1 LWGVKKGSQFF
12 KIDYLRTKQY
22 ILKRRNFIQKAAG
35 ASAAFTIVPSHVLG
49 FSTTSPNNK
58 IQIGFIGVGRQGR
71 GLMKNFVNYEE
82 AAVVAV
88 SDVDR
93 LKMDLFEE
101 TYKETATKK
110 GKTLSSITHFPTYSE
125 LLSQSDIDA
134 VVIAS
139 PDHWHAQMAVD
150 SAKVGKDIYCEKPL
164 SSSVE
169 EGRAMVN
176 AARKYDVVFQTG
188 SMQRSWRNFRHGVEL
203 IRNGYIGEIKAVHVC
218 VGQPWKACELP
229 AQPTPE
235 NIDWNAWIGPAPY
248 RSYHRDLACPIDDDR
263 WGMWRDY
270 KPFGGGMITD
280 WGAHMFDIVQW
291 ALDRDAGGPVQFT
304 PPNHPAE
311 IGLTFT
317 YDDGLTVSHSR
328 WGKGCNEIQ
337 FIGTEGR
344 LEVSRSYL
352 KTFPN
357 ASLAKEDLP
366 STATKRVYHSENHHL
381 DWLQAIRD
389 RTRPICDV
397 EVGHRTATVCNIAN
411 IAYDLQRPLE
421 WNPTTEKF
429 VDDPSANLL
438 LGRAYRGNWDY
449 RNF

>member
-1 LWGVKKGSQFF
+1 M
-12 KIDYLRTKQY
+12 
-22 ILKRRNFIQKAAG
+22 KRRNFIAKSAG
-35 ASAAFTIVPSHVLG
+35 VSAAFSIIPSHVLG
-49 FSTTSPNNK
+49 FSGTSPNNK
-58 IQIGFIGVGRQGR
+58 IQLGFIGVGRQGR

-93 LKMDLFEE
+93 LKMDLFTN
-101 TYKETATKK
+101 TYQETATKK
-110 GKTLSSITHFPTYSE
+110 DKTLNTITAYTSYRE
-125 LLSQSDIDA
+125 MLSRPDIDA
-134 VVIAS
+134 VVIAT

-150 SAKVGKDIYCEKPL
+150 AAKAGKDIYCEKPL
-164 SSSVE
+164 SSSVD

-203 IRNGYIGEIKAVHVC
+203 IRNGYIGAIKAIHVC

-229 AQPTPE
+229 AQQAPE

-248 RSYHRDLACPIDDDR
+248 RSYHRDLACPIDDNR

-291 ALDRDAGGPVQFT
+291 ALDQDAYGPVAFN
-304 PPNHPAE
+304 PPSHPAE

-317 YDDGLTVSHSR
+317 YENGITVSHSK
-328 WGKGCNEIQ
+328 WGKECNEIQ

-344 LEVSRSYL
+344 LEVSRGYL

-357 ASLAKEDLP
+357 KNLSKEDLP
-366 STATKRVYHSENHHL
+366 NTATKRVYLSENHHL

-397 EVGHRTATVCNIAN
+397 EIGHRTATVCNIAN
-411 IAYDLQRPLE
+411 IAYQLQRPLK
-421 WNPTTEKF
+421 WNPVTEVF
-429 VDDPSANLL
+429 VNDPGANLML
-438 LGRAYRGNWDY
+438 SRSYRGAWNY
-449 RNF
+449 RDF